1 MNKYILIILI
11 FILILIIQKFSGKFL
26 NFNKTQKKQIKKRI
40 QFNNINKEKIQDIFI
55 SEIKKRIKLLDNMSY
70 NDWIEYN
77 KKNKIIKFDNY
88 EYYFFIF
95 ELTIPTRSFDN
106 STFINRVHIDN
117 NFINFSWSDIIKTT
131 KDHLVFSKFSADEN
145 MLANSYILGKQDN
158 LENNIINYY
167 WYDYTTQYTTKKY
180 SIVKTWFK
188 DNISGIIG
196 IGYNYEIIDDKN
208 GFKVIKYINKPIL
221 IFTILSTL
229 IITLLMYYLYSDFKK
244 SVIFLL
250 LSHVYITYFINIR
263 EDISSPQTELDKIK
277 NINEGILSIS
287 FLAGVSIFILSN
299 LRKNNNKLFTESAII
314 FTFSIIFLLFTTYKI
329 TDYTSVE
336 DIIKVRITNQFQFNF
351 AVILNIFI
359 IINYLLHIIESKK
372 TEGKITS

>member
-1 MNKYILIILI
+1 MNNYILMILI
-11 FILILIIQKFSGKFL
+11 FILILIFQKFSGKFL
-26 NFNKTQKKQIKKRI
+26 NFYKNGKKHIEKEV
-40 QFNNINKEKIQDIFI
+40 QFNISNKEKIQNIFI

-77 KKNKIIKFDNY
+77 KKNKIIKIGNY

-95 ELTIPTRSFDN
+95 ELLIPAKSFDN
-106 STFINRVHIDN
+106 STFINRVHIDD
-117 NFINFSWSDIIKTT
+117 NFINFSWNDIIKTT
-131 KDHLVFSKFSADEN
+131 RDHLVFSRFNADEN
-145 MLANSYILGKQDN
+145 MLANSYILGRGDI
-158 LENNIINYY
+158 LENNSISYY
-167 WYDYTTQYTTKKY
+167 WYDYVTHNTTKKY
-180 SIVKTWFK
+180 SIVKTWYK

-208 GFKVIKYINKPIL
+208 GFKVIKYINKPLLIL
-221 IFTILSTL
+221 TVLSTF

-250 LSHVYITYFINIR
+250 LSNVYITYFINVR
-263 EDISSPQTELDKIK
+263 EDISSPETELDKIK
-277 NINEGILSIS
+277 NINDGILSIS
-287 FLAGVSIFILSN
+287 FLAGVSVFILSN
-299 LRKNNNKLFTESAII
+299 LRKNNKHKLFTESAII

-329 TDYTSVE
+329 TNYNSVE

-359 IINYLLHIIESKK
+359 IINYLLHVIEMKNQK
-372 TEGKITS
+372 EK

>member
-26 NFNKTQKKQIKKRI
+26 NFNKTQKKQVKKRI
-40 QFNNINKEKIQDIFI
+40 QFNISHQEKIQDIFI

-95 ELTIPTRSFDN
+95 ELIIPTRSFDN

-131 KDHLVFSKFSADEN
+131 KDHLVFSRFSADEN

-336 DIIKVRITNQFQFNF
+336 DILKVRITNQFQFNF